1 MLMTQFE
8 HWRNSDGLW
17 SRSVEFPNYI
27 YNDEEEE
34 QGIKAEDILNYP
46 LDSDDLFDPTGYD
59 APPFAPT
66 DEDMAAS
73 WPLRAV

>member
-34 QGIKAEDILNYP
+34 QGIEPEDILNYP

-66 DEDMAAS
+66 DEDMVSS